1 MNMMN
6 MMNQKMLSPGIA
18 DRTKARID
26 AITEQVTSEQ
36 YIVTQRQAIV
46 TSLTAK
52 SAQFSATLATA
63 SDTQATA
70 LTNLNLANDALAAAA
85 ALTAGTAQAQAQA
98 AAADLAMIAVC
109 EDMALM
115 INKLVFTG
123 EIIDRLVQLI
133 NKQKAANPLIPDSI
147 ITYLNQATTDANN
160 AVALTLTAL
169 QSCYAAQAT
178 LRESRASMNLSA
190 QQSAAL
196 QARMEHQAFARGATV
211 TSKVLE
217 IGYADDCAGV
227 VAWLQQGYLAAK
239 DGYNQALWNND
250 SVGAQLSYAQ
260 AMLASATTDLN
271 SYKSGLNAATA
282 AAYAS

>member
-1 MNMMN
+1 MN
-6 MMNQKMLSPGIA
+6 MMNQKVLSPGIA

-26 AITEQVTSEQ
+26 AISEQVTSEQ
-36 YIVTQRQAIV
+36 YIVMQRQAIV

-52 SAQFSATLATA
+52 AAQFSAMLATA

-70 LTNLNLANDALAAAA
+70 LANLNLANDALAAAA
-85 ALTAGTAQAQAQA
+85 VLSTGTDQARTQAL
-98 AAADLAMIAVC
+98 AADLAMIAVC
-109 EDMALM
+109 DEMAIM
-115 INKLVFTG
+115 VNKLVFTG

-147 ITYLNQATTDANN
+147 ITFLDQATTDANN
-160 AVALTLTAL
+160 AIALTLTAL

-178 LRESRASMNLSA
+178 LRDSKASMSLNA
-190 QQSAAL
+190 DQAAAL
-196 QARMEHQAFARGATV
+196 QSKMEKDASARGAIV
-211 TSKVLE
+211 PVQALP
-217 IGYADDCAGV
+217 IGFTEQDAGV
-227 VAWLQQGYLAAK
+227 VALLQQGYRMAK
-239 DGYNQALWNND
+239 EGYNKALWNDD
-250 SVGAQLSYAQ
+250 SVAAQLAYAQ